1 MLFLIIGIIVILVI
15 AILFSGYKKA
25 PPDTAFIIS
34 GMRKKIITLRGEYP
48 YADALRMRGSWIID
62 IVPPCCYTR
71 RTDAVVIDS
80 PTADELMDE
89 IERAGMQLCSP
100 RIVAVCDRYASL
112 ALRAF
117 CRCAVSVCRDDG
129 AEGVAAA
136 IAGRRIDSID
146 LSQREIELIRQMRKG
161 PSNKELSL
169 SLSVSERTV
178 RRIKESVFRKTG
190 LVSGEQLA
198 VFSVYIDQYSQL
210 FTYLG

>member
-1 MLFLIIGIIVILVI
+1 
-15 AILFSGYKKA
+15 
-25 PPDTAFIIS
+25 
-34 GMRKKIITLRGEYP
+34 MRKKIITLRGEYP

-89 IERAGMQLCSP
+89 IERAGMQICSP

-136 IAGRRIDSID
+136 IAGRRNESID

>member
-1 MLFLIIGIIVILVI
+1 
-15 AILFSGYKKA
+15 
-25 PPDTAFIIS
+25 
-34 GMRKKIITLRGEYP
+34 MRKKIIALRGEYP
-48 YADALRMRGSWIID
+48 YADALRMKGSWIVD
-62 IVPPCCYTR
+62 IVPSCCYTR

-100 RIVAVCDRYASL
+100 RIVAVCDLYASL

-117 CRCAVSVCRDDG
+117 CHCAVIVCRDDG

-136 IAGRRIDSID
+136 IAGRRNESLD
-146 LSQREIELIRQMRKG
+146 LTQREIELIHQMRKG

>member
-1 MLFLIIGIIVILVI
+1 M
-15 AILFSGYKKA
+15 KK
-25 PPDTAFIIS
+25 
-34 GMRKKIITLRGEYP
+34 K
-48 YADALRMRGSWIID
+48 
-62 IVPPCCYTR
+62 V
-71 RTDAVVIDS
+71 
-80 PTADELMDE
+80 
-89 IERAGMQLCSP
+89 
-100 RIVAVCDRYASL
+100 
-112 ALRAF
+112 
-117 CRCAVSVCRDDG
+117 
-129 AEGVAAA
+129 GVAAA